1 MARDGLKGFEKF
13 LQNKNVLKVFIQRR
27 RSSSSH
33 IEVQSNLNVPGL
45 WLKLVWIAIMFKTP
59 NNSFH
64 KRLNIK
70 DEKGFSLH
78 SIKLK
83 EKK

>member
-45 WLKLVWIAIMFKTP
+45 
-59 NNSFH
+59 
-64 KRLNIK
+64 
-70 DEKGFSLH
+70 
-78 SIKLK
+78 
-83 EKK
+83 